1 MRKCAV
7 MAILLL
13 GLTLGAGAQGVPE
26 SAWEVRPLLVGT
38 PAPIPEGLV
47 DARGEAFDL
56 GAAMAGEKTVLVFY
70 GGHW

>member
-7 MAILLL
+7 MAILFL

-26 SAWEVRPLLVGT
+26 SAWEVRPLLVGM
-38 PAPIPEGLV
+38 PAPTAEGLV
-47 DARGEAFDL
+47 DERGKVFDL

-70 GGHW
+70 RGHW